1 MSDSKVTR
9 LFIVL
14 GMHRSGTS
22 AITRGLSVLGV
33 DLGDRLL
40 PAVEGNNSKG
50 FWEDID
56 LNALNI
62 EMLKFLGRDWS
73 HLAMIRPAEIDS
85 LRQREFFL
93 RAVELMR
100 KKIGGARHFGFKDP
114 RVATLLPFWREVF
127 AHCGFDVSY
136 VFAMRNPLSV
146 VRSLGKRD
154 GIESEQ
160 SYLLWLAHVVS
171 GLSHSTGSPCV
182 VVDYDRLMQAPDAEL
197 ARLAHALKLEV
208 DAAALQLYKEDFLD
222 ENLRH
227 TQYVAEDLL
236 IDPACP
242 QLVHEVY
249 LALLEVAADRL
260 ALQDTALQT
269 KIRLWFQRYEQLQPS
284 LRLSDKL
291 LDQKAAALAHSLQQ
305 EARMRQL
312 QQASDERFAAQ
323 DAALNEREVR
333 LAAFDQHLKSLDAEI
348 VELRRAL
355 AARDGQ
361 VAQATQLTAEHSNRA
376 DEMAALVALRSE
388 ELLAANAAA
397 VERDRLI
404 EGLRTAQVER
414 ETQLN
419 NLRATLAQCESDL
432 DDLRTASAAR
442 DTQLE
447 ALRSAAGEREHA
459 LEQART
465 ALGEGEVQLAATN
478 TALAECR
485 AQLEAT
491 LREIAQCDAGLSHS
505 TAELAKL
512 QDAVAERERQIASLR
527 QTVQSLLSSTS
538 WRVSAPV
545 RWLGSVARVLGRS

>member
-1 MSDSKVTR
+1 
-9 LFIVL
+9 
-14 GMHRSGTS
+14 MHRSGTS

-40 PAVEGNNSKG
+40 PAVEGNNAKG

-85 LRQREFFL
+85 LRQQEFFL
-93 RAVELMR
+93 RAVELVR

-114 RVATLLPFWREVF
+114 RVATLLPFWRAVF
-127 AHCGFDVSY
+127 AHCGFEVSY

-182 VVDYDRLMQAPDAEL
+182 VVDYDRLMQAPEAEL
-197 ARLAHALKLEV
+197 ARLARALKLEV

-260 ALQDTALQT
+260 TLQDTALQT

-284 LRLSDKL
+284 LRLNDKL

-348 VELRRAL
+348 VELRQAL

-361 VAQATQLTAEHSNRA
+361 VAQATQLTAEHSDRA

-404 EGLRTAQVER
+404 EGLRAAHADCEQRLAILHAAQDER

-419 NLRATLAQCESDL
+419 QLRATLAQRESDL
-432 DDLRTASAAR
+432 GDLRTALAAR

-447 ALRSAAGEREHA
+447 ALRIAAGEREHA

-465 ALGEGEVQLAATN
+465 ALGEGAVQLAATR
-478 TALAECR
+478 TASAECR

-491 LREIAQCDAGLSHS
+491 AREMAQCDEALSHS
-505 TAELAKL
+505 KAELAKL
-512 QDAVAERERQIASLR
+512 QDAVVERERQIASLR